1 MSLIKRALQKYPVP
15 ETLTSKPGERNL
27 IELLSRFPNKGV
39 GMKVYR
45 KTWPENCYWHIY
57 YNKLTSEKSG
67 KVFGIKYWN
76 DEMQD
81 FFTWRCSDSF
91 RMEGYD
97 DDRIVAMYL
106 IREKWIWYE
115 PIGYVGYGNSTNIIQ
130 FFKSIFPKDANV
142 IMRFVVI
149 L

>member
-81 FFTWRCSDSF
+81 KKIAKIP
-91 RMEGYD
+91 G
-97 DDRIVAMYL
+97 AMK
-106 IREKWIWYE
+106 RGIW
-115 PIGYVGYGNSTNIIQ
+115 Q
-130 FFKSIFPKDANV
+130 FDMNDTITLTPE
-142 IMRFVVI
+142 
-149 L
+149 